1 MTWAN
6 ITTALHDFWDVVTEC
21 ITFIT
26 GNAALMALFAASL
39 IPIGFKIFKKAKRAV
54 R

>member
-1 MTWAN
+1 MSWAN
-6 ITTALHDFWDVVTEC
+6 IMAALEDFWDVIDSC

-26 GNAALMALFAASL
+26 TNAALMAIFAASL

-54 R
+54 K

>member
-1 MTWAN
+1 MLWDDIIA
-6 ITTALHDFWDVVTEC
+6 ALTNFWQVVTSC

-26 GNAALMALFAASL
+26 TNAALMALFAASL

-54 R
+54 K